1 MKNTA
6 GMPSGGGRKAPK
18 SVWRQYKVMRYIR
31 GLEKEMEAIPHR
43 ISPTWPME
51 PSLFALRLLVD
62 EGEAVAQVHNDFFHA
77 VVAGNP
83 VVEAKDALRLRVQFL
98 AL

>member
-6 GMPSGGGRKAPK
+6 GMPSGGGAKPPRA
-18 SVWRQYKVMRYIR
+18 SGGNIKVMRYIR

-62 EGEAVAQVHNDFFHA
+62 EGEAVAQGHNDFFHA

-83 VVEAKDALRLRVQFL
+83 VVEAKDALRLRVQFP